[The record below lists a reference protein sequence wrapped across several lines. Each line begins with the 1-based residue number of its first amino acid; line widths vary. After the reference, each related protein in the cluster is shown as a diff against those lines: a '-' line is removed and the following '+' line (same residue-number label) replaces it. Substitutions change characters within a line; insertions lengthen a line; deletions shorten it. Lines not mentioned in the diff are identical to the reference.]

1 MEEEKK
7 ISKPHIPVLLKEVV
21 REAYI
26 VPGAVY
32 VDGTLG
38 AGGHAKELYLSTNK
52 NLTIFGFDKDI
63 EAQKIARDV
72 LLSCG
77 ADPVII
83 HASFADMKTE
93 LLKRGVTTV
102 DCILLD
108 LGISS
113 MHIDT
118 DTRGFTFQ
126 RDQQLHMN
134 MNQEGELT
142 AYDIVNTWAED
153 SLADIIFGFGEER
166 YARRIASAIVISRSK
181 TPITSTFQ
189 LVEVIKNAVPLSYQR
204 GKIHPAT
211 RTFQALRIA
220 VNSELTELENTIPDA
235 VSLLKTG
242 GRLLIISFHSLE
254 DRIVKNHFKL
264 LKDQGLG
271 LVITKKPIIASHDEI
286 RANPRSRSAKL
297 RVFQRV

>member
-1 MEEEKK
+1 M
-7 ISKPHIPVLLKEVV
+7 PHIPVLLEAVI
-21 REAYI
+21 RESH
-26 VPGAVY
+26 VTPGAVY

-38 AGGHAKELYLSTNK
+38 AGGHAKELFLSTNK
-52 NLTIFGFDKDI
+52 NLTIFGFDKDL

-72 LLSCG
+72 LLNCG
-77 ADPVII
+77 ATPVII
-83 HASFADMKTE
+83 HASFADLKSE
-93 LLKRGVTTV
+93 LTKRKVTSV

-113 MHIDT
+113 MHIDA

-126 RDQQLHMN
+126 KDQPLHMN

-142 AYDIVNTWAED
+142 AHDIVNTWEED

-166 YARRIASAIVISRSK
+166 YARRIAAAIVSARESK
-181 TPITSTFQ
+181 QINSTFE
-189 LVEVIKNAVPLSYQR
+189 LVEIIKSAVPFSYQR

-220 VNSELTELENTIPDA
+220 VNSELTELEYTIPDA
-235 VSLLKTG
+235 ISLLKAG

-264 LKDQGLG
+264 SAEHGLG
-271 LVITKKPIIASHDEI
+271 LVVTKKPIIASQDEI
-286 RANPRSRSAKL
+286 RLNPRSRSAKL